1 MYLEEE
7 IRRKIRIRKDAY
19 KNMVGEGESYDVIKL
34 GEKDKEK
41 LRKKIYLECTQLDEY
56 KCNKVYSEVIGGS
69 RLAVFIKK
77 VLRRM
82 FYKVMGWYY
91 VPIIEGQID
100 YNRQVKALVNDLQH
114 LVDSQQEEI
123 KELYNQLRDV

>member
-7 IRRKIRIRKDAY
+7 IKRKIRIRKEAY
-19 KNMVGEGESYDVIKL
+19 KNMIGEGGSYDVIKL

-56 KCNKVYSEVIGGS
+56 QCNKVYTEIVGRN
-69 RLAVFIKK
+69 RLTVFIKK
-77 VLRRM
+77 VLRRIC
-82 FYKVMGWYY
+82 YKVMGWYY

-100 YNRQVKALVNDLQH
+100 YNRQMKELVKDLQH

-123 KELYNQLRDV
+123 KELHNQLSDI

>member
-69 RLAVFIKK
+69 GLAVFIKK

-100 YNRQVKALVNDLQH
+100 YNRQVKELVNDLQH

>member
-100 YNRQVKALVNDLQH
+100 YNRQVKELVNDLQH